1 MGVVYTWGGG
11 SYGKLGQSD
20 TMNSPTPRPVENVGA
35 GAHFCQVQCGTFH
48 TLALTKLGDVY
59 SWGFNGNG
67 RLGLA
72 EPGGTD
78 TAPRLTPV
86 LIKKIEGLACK
97 DDTDVGL
104 PMDESQA
111 ATTALVKALRPK
123 QARARLGPAAI
134 SAASRLHLG
143 CISGARARA
152 RRLPFGGSERPRQC
166 LHVGRRPPLGDWDRS
181 LERGREGGARG
192 DAAEMQPRCSRD
204 EAEMQ
209 PR

>member
-20 TMNSPTPRPVENVGA
+20 LMNSPTPRPVKNVGA

-123 QARARLGPAAI
+123 QARARSAPPRPRPHLGCI
-134 SAASRLHLG
+134 SAASRLYLG
-143 CISGARARA
+143 CISAVSRLYLRCARSCSAVSI
-152 RRLPFGGSERPRQC
+152 RRL
-166 LHVGRRPPLGDWDRS
+166 
-181 LERGREGGARG
+181 
-192 DAAEMQPRCSRD
+192 
-204 EAEMQ
+204 
-209 PR
+209 